1 MTENHVVIMT
11 ALSLEYDEVR
21 SRLRN
26 LTTRVHPAGTRFEVG
41 RLDPSGCLVAL
52 TLGGKG
58 NLPTATLTERAIRE
72 FSPAAMI
79 FAGVAGAFQPH
90 VALGDVVVATHV
102 YAYHGA
108 TSETS
113 GTRARPRVWE
123 VRHTVDQA
131 ARHVARDGTW
141 ARQLSPGRQVPRVHF
156 GPVAAGDRVIDSP
169 SSPDAAWIREHY
181 NDTLA
186 VEMEAAGI
194 AQAGHLNDSLPIAV
208 VRGISDPADGTK
220 AAADEAGWQPRAATR
235 AAAFALAL
243 APELG
248 GGPATRATGPREEA
262 APDGPVAPVTVTNL
276 ASGHAQVGIQ
286 AGQIFGGV
294 HGTGT
299 GGGAPPADLP
309 SLLADLSR
317 EVDRAYHEGR
327 VEEEI
332 RQAAIEEINDA
343 SEAARHRQGRR
354 LMVAVRRLSGL
365 IGDLTEFGARLAAIV
380 TAAKGLS

>member
-1 MTENHVVIMT
+1 MESHVVIMT

-26 LTTRVHPAGTRFEVG
+26 LATRVHPAGTRFEVG

-58 NLPTATLTERAIRE
+58 NLPTAALTERAIRE

-79 FAGVAGAFQPH
+79 FTGVAGAFQPH

-131 ARHVARDGTW
+131 ARYVAREGGW
-141 ARQLSPGRQVPRVHF
+141 ARQLLPGSQAPRVHF
-156 GPVAAGDRVIDSP
+156 GPIAAGDRVIDSA
-169 SSPDAAWIREHY
+169 SSPDATWIREHY

-208 VRGISDPADGTK
+208 VRGISDSADGTK
-220 AAADEAGWQPRAATR
+220 ASADEAGWQPRAAAR

-243 APELG
+243 ASELG
-248 GGPATRATGPREEA
+248 SRPTARSAGPREEA
-262 APDGPVAPVTVTNL
+262 AQDTPAVPMTVTNL
-276 ASGHAQVGIQ
+276 AAGHARVGVQ
-286 AGQIFGGV
+286 AGQILGGV
-294 HGTGT
+294 HGAGR
-299 GGGAPPADLP
+299 GDSMPPVDLP

-317 EVDRAYHEGR
+317 QIDQAYQEGR

-332 RQAAIEEINDA
+332 RQAAIEEITDA
-343 SEAARHRQGRR
+343 AEAARHQQGKQ
-354 LMVAVRRLSGL
+354 LVVAVRRLSGL
-365 IGDLTEFGARLAAIV
+365 IGDLAEFAARLAAIV